1 MRLTRK
7 QLDHLPSGLAR
18 PSYDRSQP
26 VGVVHLGLGAFHRA
40 HQAVYFDALMQ
51 AGERGWM
58 IRGASLRSGRVAAQ
72 LNPQDGLYT
81 CHVRDAEGEARQ
93 LVGSI
98 HDVLVAPDDPAA
110 LISAMSAA
118 ETALVTLTV
127 TEKGYRLDPQSGA
140 LLLGAADIQSDLANP
155 DRPTTVPGL
164 LTAALAARRAAGL
177 PAFTTLSCDNIPDN
191 GRRTRAAVLAFAKAR
206 DPDLERWI
214 ADTAAFPSSMVDRIV
229 PATTLADID
238 ALEDVAGYRDEAM
251 VKTEGFTQWVVEDW
265 FSDRRPPLEL
275 VGVEMTDDVA
285 AWERIKLRLLNGSH
299 STLAYLGALAGHDF
313 VHQAMAAPGFADLV
327 EAIWDE
333 AEPTLD
339 APAGFDAAT
348 YRNALTRRF
357 ANPALEHSLVQIAMD
372 GSQKL
377 PQRLLATLRERH
389 ARGDASPA
397 LCLAIAAW
405 MRWQM
410 GQDEQGRAFEVD
422 DPLASQTRAALA
434 AAGPE
439 PADQV
444 AALLAIEAI
453 FGNDLVGRAG
463 IVDTLVAALTEL
475 RSRGAAACVASGLA
489 RAMNPADA

>member
-1 MRLTRK
+1 MRLTSEQIDR
-7 QLDHLPSGLAR
+7 LPLGMAR

-26 VGVVHLGLGAFHRA
+26 AGVFHLGLGAFHRA
-40 HQAVYFDALMQ
+40 HQAVYFDALLK

-81 CHVRDAEGEARQ
+81 CHVRDADGEIRQ

-98 HDVLVAPDDPAA
+98 RDVLVAPHDSAA
-110 LISAMSAA
+110 LVAAMAA
-118 ETALVTLTV
+118 PEVALVTLTV

-140 LLLGAADIQSDLANP
+140 LMLEEADIQADLVNP
-155 DRPTTVPGL
+155 GRPTTVPGL

-191 GRRTRAAVLAFAKAR
+191 GQRTRSAVLAFAQAL

-214 ADTAAFPSSMVDRIV
+214 AESAAFPSSMVDRIV
-229 PATTLADID
+229 PATTQADLD
-238 ALEDVAGYRDEAM
+238 ALEMATGFRDEAM

-265 FSDRRPPLEL
+265 FSDRRPPLEA

-299 STLAYLGALAGHDF
+299 STLAYLGALAGHEY
-313 VHQAMAAPGFADLV
+313 VHQAMAAPGFTDLV

-339 APAGFDAAT
+339 APAGFDAAN
-348 YRNALTRRF
+348 YRKALARRF

-377 PQRLLATLRERH
+377 PQRLLATLRDRYG
-389 ARGDASPA
+389 RGEASPA
-397 LCLAIAAW
+397 VCLAIAAW
-405 MRWQM
+405 MRWQT
-410 GQDEQGRAFEVD
+410 GEDETGRAFAVD
-422 DPLASQTRAALA
+422 DPLATQTRAALA
-434 AAGPE
+434 AAGPD
-439 PADQV
+439 PAHQV

-453 FGNDLVGRAG
+453 FGDDLASRAGVVDDLVRA
-463 IVDTLVAALTEL
+463 LKAL
-475 RSRGAAACVASGLA
+475 RDQGAAACVANGLA
-489 RAMNPADA
+489 RVSIPADA